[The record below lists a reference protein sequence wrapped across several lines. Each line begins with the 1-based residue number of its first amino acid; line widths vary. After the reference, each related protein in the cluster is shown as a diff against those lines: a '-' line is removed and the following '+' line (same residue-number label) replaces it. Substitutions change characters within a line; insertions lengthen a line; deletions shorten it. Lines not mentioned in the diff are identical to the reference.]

1 MFSCGALIQSQSY
14 RGGHAQIGRDRQRL
28 KKERKIRRHEHQDMH
43 NVSLLFVEVLGLG
56 IFRASDMLYKCL
68 PTIKDKPVWPE
79 NWCKMCIFT
88 TLRHR
93 QVFLARKKASTPPAA
108 SPTRLLSYIP

>member
-68 PTIKDKPVWPE
+68 PTIR
-79 NWCKMCIFT
+79 T
-88 TLRHR
+88 SLYG
-93 QVFLARKKASTPPAA
+93 RKIGANVYIHDVAS
-108 SPTRLLSYIP
+108 SPGLSSS